1 MTVSNPSVVDIVS
14 YDARTDAVVLSL
26 VEEREW
32 GLHGELLIDLQAK
45 LNYYLAFVLDGQL
58 AQEYPQYV
66 GKGVRFELWHRF
78 ELGPLDTAFIERV
91 RREYLDRE
99 DIDWAQRSLELDDN
113 ALRQQRDTQSH

>member
-1 MTVSNPSVVDIVS
+1 MTVSNPSVIDIVS

-45 LNYYLAFVLDGQL
+45 LNHYLAFVLDGQL

-66 GKGVRFELWHRF
+66 GKGVRFELCHSF
-78 ELGPLDTAFIERV
+78 ELGPLDVAFIERV
-91 RREYLDRE
+91 KRECLDPE
-99 DIDWAQRSLELDDN
+99 GIDWEQRFYELDDA
-113 ALRQQRDTQSH
+113 ALRQERDVPPS